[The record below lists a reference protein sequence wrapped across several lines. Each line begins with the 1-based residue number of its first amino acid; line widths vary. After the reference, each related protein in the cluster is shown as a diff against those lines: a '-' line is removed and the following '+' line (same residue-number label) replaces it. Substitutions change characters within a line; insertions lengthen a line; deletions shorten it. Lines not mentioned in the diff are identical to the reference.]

1 MNVKFFH
8 VLESRMI
15 CLNELI
21 IKLFDPIVVSKT
33 DLFIQLLD
41 VLDGQYAH
49 LYDQH
54 LIVDCRF
61 PYEFEGGHIA
71 GAVNVN
77 TWDALESYFLD
88 TPPEGKVVV
97 IFHCEYSAHRAPRLY
112 FLHPT
117 SSLTR
122 PKAYMLQGTPPS
134 QSRSSSQ
141 HASISQ

>member
-1 MNVKFFH
+1 
-8 VLESRMI
+8 MI

-41 VLDGQYAH
+41 VLDGRFAH

-88 TPPEGKVVV
+88 QPRQGKIVV
-97 IFHCEYSAHRAPRLY
+97 IFHCEYSAHRAPRLFGP
-112 FLHPT
+112 FLN
-117 SSLTR
+117 S
-122 PKAYMLQGTPPS
+122 
-134 QSRSSSQ
+134 
-141 HASISQ
+141 